1 MKFPLYGQFVC
12 TPPLLSLKVI
22 PGVFEQISS
31 KMFLERVDGSSIKS
45 FLLGLAKMI
54 TFLIPKFTIASNATL
69 TVFSEERLAK
79 DCCAF
84 LPISLQFVMSLHG
97 AWRIRRVLWSALD
110 FLQVLG
116 TRSSMEAHGNRLW
129 GGTENLKLKIL
140 SEMEVA
146 PRYKLLT
153 LLTML
158 AM

>member
-1 MKFPLYGQFVC
+1 MAQFGKQ
-12 TPPLLSLKVI
+12 P
-22 PGVFEQISS
+22 
-31 KMFLERVDGSSIKS
+31 
-45 FLLGLAKMI
+45 

-110 FLQVLG
+110 FLRVLG

-158 AM
+158 AMQTWLPLLILLKLHYSAKTLACTPIYIVTEGQKAIGMG